1 MALNYG
7 IVGLDKDHQTLDGSK
22 TYKLH
27 LPEDVPVKDF
37 WVVTLYDT
45 KTRSLIQTDQ
55 PLPTL
60 GSQRKGV
67 KQNAADG
74 S

>member
-1 MALNYG
+1 M
-7 IVGLDKDHQTLDGSK
+7 QM
-22 TYKLH
+22 
-27 LPEDVPVKDF
+27 VKQSIAKIGNQMLTDSGAE
-37 WVVTLYDT
+37 V
-45 KTRSLIQTDQ
+45 SLIQTDQ